1 MAEAIAERQVVRRRA
16 LLDAGIALLGAEGG
30 PAVNVRAACR
40 ATGVTERYFYELFGN
55 RDDYVRAVYDDVSG
69 RARDV
74 LLAASEGHSDIEPLA
89 RSAVDAFVRL
99 MIDDPD
105 RGRVLLLAP
114 YREPVLAT
122 EGLSHMPDFFQ
133 VVASALPA
141 DLDEGSRR
149 LTAVELVGALT
160 ALFTQFLGGT
170 LPVSRDR
177 LVEHCVAMLVGV
189 PGMPTRR
196 R

>member
-1 MAEAIAERQVVRRRA
+1 MAEAIAARQAVRRRS
-16 LLDAGIALLGAEGG
+16 LLDAGIVLLGAEGG
-30 PAVNVRAACR
+30 SAVNVRAACR

-74 LLAASEGHSDIEPLA
+74 LLAASEGHADIEPLA

-114 YREPVLAT
+114 YREPVLAA
-122 EGLSHMPDFFQ
+122 EGLAHLPDFFR
-133 VVASALPA
+133 VVEAALPA
-141 DLDEGSRR
+141 GLDGVARR

-160 ALFTQFLGGT
+160 ALFTQFLSGT
-170 LPVSRDR
+170 LAVSRDR
-177 LVEHCVAMLVGV
+177 LVEHCVEMLLGV
-189 PGMPTRR
+189 LGPTRR
-196 R
+196 P

>member
-1 MAEAIAERQVVRRRA
+1 MASAIAERRATRRRV

-30 PAVNVRAACR
+30 PSVNVRAVCR

-55 RDDYVRAVYDDVSG
+55 RDDYVRAVYDDVSV

-74 LLAASEGHSDIEPLA
+74 LLVASEGRTEIESLA
-89 RSAVDAFVRL
+89 RAAVDAFVRL

-114 YREPVLAT
+114 YREPVLAA
-122 EGLSHMPDFFQ
+122 EGLSHMPDFFG
-133 VVASALPA
+133 VVAAALPA
-141 DLDEGSRR
+141 GLDEVSRR

-170 LPVSRDR
+170 LDVSRDR
-177 LVEHCVAMLVGV
+177 LVEHCVEMLVGAL
-189 PGMPTRR
+189 GPTRR